1 MKLLASM
8 YPMKYKIDEWVLYC
22 ALPDVEAFK
31 HERIPAVILDILEND
46 LFYDYKIYI
55 DGSGKTKK
63 VREHQLFPKPDP
75 TY

>member
-1 MKLLASM
+1 M

-22 ALPDVEAFK
+22 PLPDVKTFK

-55 DGSGKTKK
+55 DGSGKIKK